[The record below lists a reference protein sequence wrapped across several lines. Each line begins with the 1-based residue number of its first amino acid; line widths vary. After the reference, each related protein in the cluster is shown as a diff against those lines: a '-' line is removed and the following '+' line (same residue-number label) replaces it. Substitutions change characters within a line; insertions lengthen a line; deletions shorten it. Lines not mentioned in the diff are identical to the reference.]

1 MANIK
6 KNLQSMFTGLLLG
19 MSAADKQILKSM
31 LNSDSTGTLTGTH
44 QTQFAPS
51 KFVQG
56 LLKGEI
62 NEEYRVYFYKLL
74 ARADEIAMNTIDGA
88 TGKSQKQ
95 LLTEELE
102 LRGGKGIEN
111 IIPCKPIDCE
121 DGKYYPVRTNGNIEN
136 ISEQLYIRTV
146 NNNGQKYLEFHVDIY
161 NNKHIYE
168 NLKTRGSYLG
178 ELLNINQIEYDIVKF
193 DEEQS
198 TYIDVPQNYLVKYM
212 DFYKSENP
220 GYFVIKFIST

>member
-1 MANIK
+1 MKTIK
-6 KNLQSMFTGLLLG
+6 NNLQSIFTGILLG
-19 MSAADKQILKSM
+19 MSSADKQILKSV
-31 LNSDSTGTLTGTH
+31 LDSDSTGTLTGTH

-51 KFVQG
+51 KLLKG

-62 NEEYRVYFYKLL
+62 NETYRLWFYKVLQ
-74 ARADEIAMNTIDGA
+74 RADEISMNTIDGA
-88 TGKSQKQ
+88 TGKSQRQ
-95 LLTEELE
+95 LLQEQME
-102 LRGGKGIEN
+102 LRGGPGVEN

-168 NLKTRGSYLG
+168 NLKTRGPYLG

-193 DEEQS
+193 DEELS
-198 TYIDVPQNYLVKYM
+198 TYVDVPCNYLVKYQ

-220 GYFVIKFIST
+220 GFFVIKFISL